1 MEVMYFE
8 NNELFKENSYTGVYG
23 DKVDLVKNNVKFD
36 GILYN
41 DNWTVKRFLNGY
53 KLSLDKRVEELF
65 NEFDLNLNLLKR
77 RVFELSKGQY
87 KLVLLIYSLL
97 NNKDNIVLDYFDK
110 CLCYKYKKKVINYFK
125 SKYEGNLVV
134 ISNNLV
140 FLSELCNNLIVFRD
154 NKLIFNDKLDYIYKS
169 NIKIEYPEITK
180 FIKLAN
186 KRKAK
191 LSYTVDNKELL
202 KDIYRSIK

>member
-8 NNELFKENSYTGVYG
+8 DNEIFKRNSFTGVYG
-23 DKVDLVKNNVKFD
+23 DKKDLTEVVFNGINFD
-36 GILYN
+36 

-53 KLSLDKRVEELF
+53 KIKIDEKIIEF
-65 NEFDLNLNLLKR
+65 FTEFDLNLNILKR
-77 RVFELSKGQY
+77 KISELSKGQY

-110 CLCYKYKKKVINYFK
+110 CLSYTYKKRVINYLK
-125 SKYEGNLVV
+125 SKYDGTLLV
-134 ISNNLV
+134 ISNDLL
-140 FLSELCNNLIVFRD
+140 FLNELCTQLIVFRD
-154 NKLIFNDKLDYIYKS
+154 NNIIFNDKIDYIYKS
-169 NIKIEYPEITK
+169 NIKMEYPEIIK

-191 LSYTVDNKELL
+191 LIYTVSIHELL